1 MFLSYSTLSI
11 DSELKTNTKNFL
23 LDWIILLVEILM
35 MNCNFHLFPSLNCL
49 FQSISKC
56 ILYIELSAQCG
67 NLNKTIFTLMLPDHY
82 RRILKWVLIQ
92 LILKSWWFR
101 DFNTFAFITV
111 LICNSV
117 GLNNFDNLFFSI
129 IFRILI
135 MQTRPQLSKC
145 MTSCIANLQALYTEP
160 SFFQTCKLGS
170 CEWFSAYCSTR
181 LDSSLTFRALQSL
194 WILFIVFW
202 EFP

>member
-1 MFLSYSTLSI
+1 
-11 DSELKTNTKNFL
+11 
-23 LDWIILLVEILM
+23 
-35 MNCNFHLFPSLNCL
+35 
-49 FQSISKC
+49 
-56 ILYIELSAQCG
+56 
-67 NLNKTIFTLMLPDHY
+67 MLPDHY

-145 MTSCIANLQALYTEP
+145 MTCCITNLQPLYTEP
-160 SFFQTCKLGS
+160 SFLPNLQARLLWVVFCLLYHKTGFFPNIQSTAKSLNSVHSLLGIPITS
-170 CEWFSAYCSTR
+170 PVSD
-181 LDSSLTFRALQSL
+181 DSFAKESHQLPVNVVY
-194 WILFIVFW
+194 ILYRIW
-202 EFP
+202 NHE